1 MSSIAKEREDEKFLP
16 IKSLNMRS
24 SKKVKEHKSIMSLKV
39 STHQYMFYTTH
50 RSYQE
55 FQYSLIRFITDYEK
69 LRRSAN

>member
-16 IKSLNMRS
+16 TKSLNMRS

-39 STHQYMFYTTH
+39 STHQFMFYTTH

-55 FQYSLIRFITDYEK
+55 FQYSMIHFITDYEK